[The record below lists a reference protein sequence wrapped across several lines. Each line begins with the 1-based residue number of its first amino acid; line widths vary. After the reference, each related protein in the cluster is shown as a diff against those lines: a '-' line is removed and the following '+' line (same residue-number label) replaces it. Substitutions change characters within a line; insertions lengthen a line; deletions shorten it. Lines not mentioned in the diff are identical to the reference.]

1 MKTKD
6 KTILEVEAFKGKE
19 ILLVEDVELNREIAE
34 TILTEAG
41 FHVNSV
47 EDGKQAVDYMES
59 EKGDMIDLILM
70 DVMMPVMDGLDMVKA
85 IKADHDTCHIP
96 IILLSA
102 KSSLDDRI
110 AGLEQGIDDYITKPF
125 SSTYLKTRILSL
137 LRQRKQ
143 LQDLYLS
150 KLSEH
155 TQEEDHING
164 WEPSQPQV
172 TPYDEQFMQQVM
184 AFMEEQM
191 DNTDITIDDFAN
203 KLMLSRTVF
212 YRKLKSIVGLTPVD
226 FVCEMRIK
234 RAAQLIEKSE
244 YSFSQIAYMTG
255 FNDPKYF
262 SRRFKKIMGVT
273 PTEYKERKG
282 DAS

>member
-1 MKTKD
+1 
-6 KTILEVEAFKGKE
+6 
-19 ILLVEDVELNREIAE
+19 
-34 TILTEAG
+34 
-41 FHVNSV
+41 
-47 EDGKQAVDYMES
+47 
-59 EKGDMIDLILM
+59 
-70 DVMMPVMDGLDMVKA
+70 
-85 IKADHDTCHIP
+85 
-96 IILLSA
+96 
-102 KSSLDDRI
+102 
-110 AGLEQGIDDYITKPF
+110 
-125 SSTYLKTRILSL
+125 
-137 LRQRKQ
+137 
-143 LQDLYLS
+143 
-150 KLSEH
+150 
-155 TQEEDHING
+155 
-164 WEPSQPQV
+164 
-172 TPYDEQFMQQVM
+172 
-184 AFMEEQM
+184 MEEQM

-255 FNDPKYF
+255 FNDPNYF

>member
-1 MKTKD
+1 MIYVLEDDESIRELIIYTLNGQKMEAKGFSTPSEFWEAISEKVPSLVLLD
-6 KTILEVEAFKGKE
+6 IMLPEEDGFSILEKLRAAPATKRLPIIMLTAKG
-19 ILLVEDVELNREIAE
+19 
-34 TILTEAG
+34 
-41 FHVNSV
+41 
-47 EDGKQAVDYMES
+47 S
-59 EKGDMIDLILM
+59 EYDI
-70 DVMMPVMDGLDMVKA
+70 VRGLDIGA
-85 IKADHDTCHIP
+85 
-96 IILLSA
+96 
-102 KSSLDDRI
+102 
-110 AGLEQGIDDYITKPF
+110 DDYITKPF

>member
-1 MKTKD
+1 MEERLR
-6 KTILEVEAFKGKE
+6 ILLCEDDENLGMLLREYLQAKGYAADLFSDGESGYKAFLKGK
-19 ILLVEDVELNREIAE
+19 
-34 TILTEAG
+34 
-41 FHVNSV
+41 
-47 EDGKQAVDYMES
+47 Y
-59 EKGDMIDLILM
+59 DLCVL
-70 DVMMPVMDGLDMVKA
+70 DVMMPKKDGFTLAQEIRTVNGEV
-85 IKADHDTCHIP
+85 P
-96 IILLSA
+96 IIFLTA
-102 KSSLDDRI
+102 KSLKEDI
-110 AGLEQGIDDYITKPF
+110 LEGFKIGADDYITKPF

-262 SRRFKKIMGVT
+262 SKCFKKIVGIT
-273 PTEYKERKG
+273 PSEYKEKK
-282 DAS
+282 

>member
-1 MKTKD
+1 MK
-6 KTILEVEAFKGKE
+6 
-19 ILLVEDVELNREIAE
+19 NE
-34 TILTEAG
+34 TILVVEDEPAIREMIVTTLEMAG
-41 FHVNSV
+41 F
-47 EDGKQAVDYMES
+47 DCLQAAEVSQAHHLVVDHRPNLILLDWMLPNGLS
-59 EKGDMIDLILM
+59 GIDLCRRLKKDEMLSETPIIMLTAKGEE
-70 DVMMPVMDGLDMVKA
+70 DNKVQGLD
-85 IKADHDTCHIP
+85 
-96 IILLSA
+96 
-102 KSSLDDRI
+102 
-110 AGLEQGIDDYITKPF
+110 AGADDYITKPF

>member
-1 MKTKD
+1 MEERLR
-6 KTILEVEAFKGKE
+6 ILLCEDDENLGMLLREYLQAKGYAADLFSDGESGYKAFLKGK
-19 ILLVEDVELNREIAE
+19 
-34 TILTEAG
+34 
-41 FHVNSV
+41 
-47 EDGKQAVDYMES
+47 Y
-59 EKGDMIDLILM
+59 DLCVL
-70 DVMMPVMDGLDMVKA
+70 DVMMPKKDGFTLAQEIRTVNGEV
-85 IKADHDTCHIP
+85 P
-96 IILLSA
+96 IIFLTA
-102 KSSLDDRI
+102 KSLKEDI
-110 AGLEQGIDDYITKPF
+110 LEGFKIGADDYITKPF
-125 SSTYLKTRILSL
+125 SSTYLKTKILSL

-234 RAAQLIEKSE
+234 RAAQLIDSGE
-244 YSFSQIAYMTG
+244 YNFSQVAYMTG